1 MLTHSLLLDLYISP
15 YTRWR
20 RYRRREAVFFFF
32 SLFSYRR
39 RVRIRPHIHTV
50 SLSGNQTNSNTHL
63 DRSHER
69 PCYIDFSFLFFFPAH
84 LSVLDFVL
92 HCIRSGFTKSS
103 FCYQNAS
110 FFFFFCVC
118 CSSSGIIIISNNHH
132 TSARKQKREKR
143 EEKKK
148 HNSDH
153 KVERFEAL
161 VHLCTFFFSLSQTA

>member
-39 RVRIRPHIHTV
+39 LVRIRPHIHTV
-50 SLSGNQTNSNTHL
+50 SLSGNQTNSSAHL

-69 PCYIDFSFLFFFPAH
+69 PCYIDFSFLFFF
-84 LSVLDFVL
+84 L
-92 HCIRSGFTKSS
+92 HTFPFWILYSIAFAQASRSQVFATKTRL
-103 FCYQNAS
+103 